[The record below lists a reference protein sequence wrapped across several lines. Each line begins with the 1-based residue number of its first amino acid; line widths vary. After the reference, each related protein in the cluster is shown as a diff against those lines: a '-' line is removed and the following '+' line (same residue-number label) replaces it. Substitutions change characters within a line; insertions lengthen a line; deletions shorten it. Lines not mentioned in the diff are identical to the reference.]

1 MKTAI
6 VYTSTSGNTRALTE
20 KIADTIRDRVGGIVE
35 LFDVVHLNI
44 EKLYEYDAI
53 VIGSYTWGNGVLPK
67 VMKPFYEKLNE
78 MDLSDKVTAV
88 FGTGETNY
96 RHYCKAVDIFRDLL
110 KDISDLAVTLKVEQ
124 LYQNSDLARVE
135 KFCDLLHNRMVTRK
149 EAEMLYER
157 KYNFVSKGE
166 YVGMRRECVS

>member
-6 VYTSTSGNTRALTE
+6 IYTSTSGNTRALTE
-20 KIADTIRDRVGGIVE
+20 RIAETIRERVGGIVE
-35 LFDVVHLNI
+35 MFDVVHLNV

-67 VMKPFYEKLNE
+67 VMKPFYDKLNE

-96 RHYCKAVDIFRDLL
+96 RYYCRAVDIFRDLL
-110 KDISDLAVTLKVEQ
+110 HEISDLAVTLKVEQ

-135 KFCDLLHNRMVTRK
+135 KFCDLLKARMELRNPVDRK
-149 EAEMLYER
+149 R
-157 KYNFVSKGE
+157 NFVLSRE
-166 YVGMRRECVS
+166 YADLPIERVFG